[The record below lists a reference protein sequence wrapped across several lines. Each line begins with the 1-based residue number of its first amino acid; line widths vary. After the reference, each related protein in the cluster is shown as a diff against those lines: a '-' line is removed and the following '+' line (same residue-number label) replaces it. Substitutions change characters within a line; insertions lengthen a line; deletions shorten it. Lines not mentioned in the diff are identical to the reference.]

1 MVEDVT
7 IATLTALSVTAS
19 FPFFLYGAW
28 IMIDAETVTWDVLTY
43 HLKFIAVGLTL
54 TTVPMVTWMIPRLF
68 DQLGGLSA
76 LHAFLGLQAYAL
88 LLAGLT
94 GIVRIFQA
102 KRNADLY
109 KNSGSGRRPQRSP
122 REHECVART
131 APDRRLRL
139 HAVLDRRVAG
149 RDLSVRPSILFIS
162 RAVGVVIAEANDADG
177 SVVGDYL

>member
-109 KNSGSGRRPQRSP
+109 KNPDQDVDLNDL
-122 REHECVART
+122 HENMSAWR
-131 APDRRLRL
+131 ARLR
-139 HAVLDRRVAG
+139 
-149 RDLSVRPSILFIS
+149 
-162 RAVGVVIAEANDADG
+162 VGVFGYTLFWIAAWL
-177 SVVGDYL
+177 VGMYRYVLRYFL

>member
-1 MVEDVT
+1 MVEDAT

-28 IMIDAETVTWDVLTY
+28 IMIDAETVTWDVLTH

-54 TTVPMVTWMIPRLF
+54 TTVPMVTWMMPRLF

-88 LLAGLT
+88 LVVGLT
-94 GIVRIFQA
+94 GIARIFQA

-109 KNSGSGRRPQRSP
+109 KNPDQDVDLDDL
-122 REHECVART
+122 HENMSAWR
-131 APDRRLRL
+131 ARLRL
-139 HAVLDRRVAG
+139 GVFGYTLFWIAAWLVGMYRYVIRY
-149 RDLSVRPSILFIS
+149 IL
-162 RAVGVVIAEANDADG
+162 
-177 SVVGDYL
+177 

>member
-28 IMIDAETVTWDVLTY
+28 IMIDAETVTSDVLTY

-109 KNSGSGRRPQRSP
+109 KNPDQDVDLNDL
-122 REHECVART
+122 HENMSAWRG
-131 APDRRLRL
+131 RLRIGVFGYTL
-139 HAVLDRRVAG
+139 FWIAAWLVGIYRYVLRYF
-149 RDLSVRPSILFIS
+149 L
-162 RAVGVVIAEANDADG
+162 
-177 SVVGDYL
+177 

>member
-7 IATLTALSVTAS
+7 IATLAALSVTAS

-28 IMIDAETVTWDVLTY
+28 IMIDAETVTWDVLTH
-43 HLKFIAVGLTL
+43 HLKFISVGLTL

-109 KNSGSGRRPQRSP
+109 KNPDQDVDLDDL
-122 REHECVART
+122 HENMSAWRG
-131 APDRRLRL
+131 RLRIG
-139 HAVLDRRVAG
+139 VFG
-149 RDLSVRPSILFIS
+149 YTLFWI
-162 RAVGVVIAEANDADG
+162 AAWLVGIYRYALR
-177 SVVGDYL
+177 YFL

>member
-54 TTVPMVTWMIPRLF
+54 TTVPMVTWMMPRLL

-88 LLAGLT
+88 LLVGLT

-109 KNSGSGRRPQRSP
+109 KNPDQDVDLNDL
-122 REHECVART
+122 HENMSAWR
-131 APDRRLRL
+131 ARLRMGVFGYTL
-139 HAVLDRRVAG
+139 FWIAAWLVGIYRYVLRYFV
-149 RDLSVRPSILFIS
+149 
-162 RAVGVVIAEANDADG
+162 
-177 SVVGDYL
+177 

>member
-7 IATLTALSVTAS
+7 IATLAALSVTAS

-28 IMIDAETVTWDVLTY
+28 IMIDAETVTWDVLTH
-43 HLKFIAVGLTL
+43 HLKFISVGLTL

-109 KNSGSGRRPQRSP
+109 KNPDQDVDLDDL
-122 REHECVART
+122 HENMSAWRG
-131 APDRRLRL
+131 RLRIGVFGYTL
-139 HAVLDRRVAG
+139 FWIAAWLVGIYRYVLRYF
-149 RDLSVRPSILFIS
+149 L
-162 RAVGVVIAEANDADG
+162 
-177 SVVGDYL
+177 